1 MSIVLYLYEK
11 GVEDI
16 LITKRKRFNIEFS
29 DEIVN
34 IIDDYRKEAPGI
46 PDRTNAIR
54 ELIRLGAEE
63 FNKRKADRKD
73 E

>member
-1 MSIVLYLYEK
+1 M
-11 GVEDI
+11 GNDP
-16 LITKRKRFNIEFS
+16 KRIAIIFS
-29 DEIVN
+29 GEMLDT
-34 IIDDYRKEAPGI
+34 IDTCRKEMPGI

-63 FNKRKADRKD
+63 FNKKKPDRKD